1 VFESRTES
9 KQKRRAAKDLGDGAG
24 QVAFENEMSG
34 YFTRAAELLECPA
47 VIVEDHSEEMKGYGQ
62 VLFST
67 ARLQFSRKV
76 LDKLYQLGHDGL
88 YIERLLQ
95 HI

>member
-1 VFESRTES
+1 VNLASWLCGKVEP
-9 KQKRRAAKDLGDGAG
+9 G

-34 YFTRAAELLECPA
+34 YFTRATEMLECPR
-47 VIVEDHSEEMKGYGQ
+47 VVVDDHSEEMKGYGQ

-76 LDKLYQLGHDGL
+76 LEKLYQMGHDEL
-88 YIERLLQ
+88 SIERLLQ